1 MIKAIITDIEGTTS
15 SIAFVKEVLFP
26 YARANIAAFIAQ
38 ETNNLS
44 VQSLVNDVHQL
55 LGHPLDQEA
64 LIAQLIT
71 WIDEDQ
77 KITPLKALQGLIW
90 ADGYRAGKLKGH
102 IYADVIP
109 QLQSWHAQGIQLYVY
124 SSGSVFAQKL
134 LFGHTEA
141 GDLTPLFTGYFDT
154 HIGNKREQAAYSN
167 IIASIGLP
175 ANEVLFLSDIVEEL
189 DAAQAVG
196 IHTCCLCRDT
206 QHPLGNQH
214 RLVNSF
220 AEIQLN
226 QFDI

>member
-15 SIAFVKEVLFP
+15 SIAFVKEILFP

-38 ETNNLS
+38 EADNPS
-44 VQSLVNDVHQL
+44 VQSLLADVRQHVGIELTQ
-55 LGHPLDQEA
+55 QA
-64 LIAQLIT
+64 LIAQLIA

-90 ADGYRAGKLKGH
+90 ADGYRVGKLKGH

-109 QLQSWHAQGIQLYVY
+109 QLHFWHAQGIQLYVY

-154 HIGNKREQAAYSN
+154 HIGNKREQAAYRN

-175 ANEVLFLSDIVEEL
+175 ASELLFLSDIVEEL
-189 DAAQAVG
+189 DAAQAAG
-196 IHTCCLCRDT
+196 MHTCCLCREAEQPAVK
-206 QHPLGNQH
+206 QHQ
-214 RLVNSF
+214 LVDSF
-220 AEIQLN
+220 AKINLT
-226 QFDI
+226 QFVA

>member
-1 MIKAIITDIEGTTS
+1 MIQAIITDIEGTTS

-38 ETNNLS
+38 EANNPT
-44 VQSLVNDVHQL
+44 VQSLVNDVYQHV
-55 LGHPLDQEA
+55 GHPLEQAA

-90 ADGYRAGKLKGH
+90 ADGYRIGKLKGH
-102 IYADVIP
+102 IYPDVIP

-134 LFGHTEA
+134 LFAHTEA

-167 IIASIGLP
+167 IIASLGLP
-175 ANEVLFLSDIVEEL
+175 AAELLFLSDIVEEL
-189 DAAQAVG
+189 DAAQAAG
-196 IHTCCLCRDT
+196 MHTCCLSRDT
-206 QHPLGNQH
+206 LTPAANQH

-220 AEIQLN
+220 AEINLSY
-226 QFDI
+226 FD